1 MDKEMLVLE
10 VEMRDTIDESLLK
23 RDYSELQLNYQLFA
37 AGGDDKTEKA
47 TPKKKSDARKKGQVF
62 QSREMSAA
70 LVLIIMI
77 VTLKALGSNLYSQ
90 ITLYM
95 KNAFSEYVKL
105 TGQFDLNLVMKL
117 FIEALIVLA
126 KTVLPLLIVAA
137 LSAVIIGYAQVGY
150 LFTFETLKVKGN
162 RINPLSGFKRIFS
175 VRSLVELLKSIIKIV
190 IVVWVAY
197 SYLKSKTNE
206 VIALMDADLFSILA
220 FIGDATFNVGI
231 KISFAMVILGFADF
245 LYQKFDYEKNLRM
258 TKQEVKDEYKQTEGN
273 PEIKGKI
280 KQKQRQMS
288 MKRMMK
294 DIPKADVVITNP
306 THFAVAIKYD
316 LEKATAPFVLAK
328 GQDYIALRIKQIA
341 TENKVQIVE
350 NKPLARTLYSTVDIG
365 EAIPPELYQAVAE
378 ILAFVY
384 KLKNGR

>member
-1 MDKEMLVLE
+1 
-10 VEMRDTIDESLLK
+10 MRKTIDESLLE
-23 RDYSELQLNYQLFA
+23 RDYGGLKLNYQLFA

-70 LVLIIMI
+70 LILIIMI
-77 VTLKALGSNLYSQ
+77 VTIKALGSNLYSQ

-95 KNAFSEYVKL
+95 KNAFSEYVKV
-105 TGQFDLNLVMKL
+105 TDQFDLNMVMKL

-137 LSAVIIGYAQVGY
+137 LSAVIVGYAQVGY
-150 LFTFETLKVKGN
+150 LFTFETLKIKGN

-206 VIALMDADLFSILA
+206 VIALMDADLFGILA
-220 FIGDATFNVGI
+220 FIGDATFNVAI

-258 TKQEVKDEYKQTEGN
+258 TKQEVKDEYKQIEGN

-288 MKRMMK
+288 MRRMMQ
-294 DIPKADVVITNP
+294 DVPKADVVITNP

-316 LEKATAPFVLAK
+316 LEKASAPFVVAK

-341 TENKVQIVE
+341 ADNKVQLVE

-365 EAIPPELYQAVAE
+365 ENIPPELYQAVAE

>member
-1 MDKEMLVLE
+1 
-10 VEMRDTIDESLLK
+10 MRKTIDESLLK
-23 RDYSELQLNYQLFA
+23 RDYGGLELNYQLFA

-62 QSREMSAA
+62 QSREVSAA
-70 LVLIIMI
+70 LILIIMI
-77 VTLKALGSNLYSQ
+77 VTIKALGSNLYSQ

-95 KNAFSEYVKL
+95 KNAFSEYVKV
-105 TGQFDLNLVMKL
+105 TGQFDLNMVMKL

-137 LSAVIIGYAQVGY
+137 LAAVIVGYAQVGY
-150 LFTFETLKVKGN
+150 LFTFETLKVKGD

-206 VIALMDADLFSILA
+206 VLALMDADLFGILA
-220 FIGDATFNVGI
+220 FIGDATFNVAI

-288 MKRMMK
+288 MKRMMQ
-294 DIPKADVVITNP
+294 DVPKADVVITNP

-316 LEKATAPFVLAK
+316 LEKASAPFVVAK

-341 TENKVQIVE
+341 TENKVQLVE

-365 EAIPPELYQAVAE
+365 ENIPPELYQAVAE